1 MRYTVIYEKIC
12 EPTFEGEYYAHI
24 PSFDL
29 TTQGMGIEGAKAAA
43 EDLLDAW
50 IRSKLDDGEPIP
62 PSDEDAFLGSIE
74 VQVAAPADALQA
86 A

>member
-1 MRYTVIYEKIC
+1 MRYTVIYEKIS

-24 PSFDL
+24 PAFDL

-50 IRSKLDDGEPIP
+50 IRSNVDDGEPLP
-62 PSDEDAFLGSIE
+62 PSDEDSFLGSIE
-74 VQVAAPADALQA
+74 VHADVLQNALQTA
-86 A
+86 

>member
-12 EPTFEGEYYAHI
+12 EPTFEGEYYAHV
-24 PSFDL
+24 PAFDL
-29 TTQGMGIEGAKAAA
+29 TTQGEGIEGAKAAA
-43 EDLLDAW
+43 EDMVDAW

-62 PSDEDAFLGSIE
+62 PSDEDAFLGSIDVHIE
-74 VQVAAPADALQA
+74 APHDAVQA

>member
-12 EPTFEGEYYAHI
+12 EPTFEGEYYAHV
-24 PSFDL
+24 PAFEL
-29 TTQGMGIEGAKAAA
+29 TTQGLGIEGAKAAA
-43 EDLLDAW
+43 EDMVDAW

-62 PSDEDAFLGSIE
+62 ASDEDAFLGSIDVHIE
-74 VQVAAPADALQA
+74 DPHDALQA